1 MVRTIIVI
9 VMVKVMSMIILMVI
23 VTVMVKMMV
32 MVRMMVIVIVIVM
45 VLVVVIA
52 MVMMMVQFIG
62 NGVCCTP
69 IFVFFYL
76 RVICIEHF
84 INGSCTDQYFFDI
97 LLSKRCTIRK

>member
-1 MVRTIIVI
+1 MIVMVRTIIVI
-9 VMVKVMSMIILMVI
+9 VMVIQIVKVMSMIILMVV
-23 VTVMVKMMV
+23 VTVM
-32 MVRMMVIVIVIVM
+32 VIVM

-62 NGVCCTP
+62 NGVCCIP
-69 IFVFFYL
+69 LFVLFYL

-97 LLSKRCTIRK
+97 LL

>member
-1 MVRTIIVI
+1 MI
-9 VMVKVMSMIILMVI
+9 VMVIQIVKVMSMIILMVV
-23 VTVMVKMMV
+23 VTVMVKMM
-32 MVRMMVIVIVIVM
+32 VIVM

-69 IFVFFYL
+69 LFVFFYL

-97 LLSKRCTIRK
+97 LL